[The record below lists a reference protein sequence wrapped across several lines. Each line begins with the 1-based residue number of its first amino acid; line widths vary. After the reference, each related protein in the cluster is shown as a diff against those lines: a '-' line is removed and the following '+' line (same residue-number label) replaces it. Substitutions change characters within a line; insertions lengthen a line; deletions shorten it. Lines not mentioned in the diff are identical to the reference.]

1 VTEGCVS
8 YHVWVWHG
16 AVAWHSLRDGELGRM
31 EQRLCRPT
39 GQGFGRLAVLLLDH
53 ALEKPST
60 I

>member
-1 VTEGCVS
+1 
-8 YHVWVWHG
+8 
-16 AVAWHSLRDGELGRM
+16 VAWHSLRDGELGRM